1 MNEVLKPYLR
11 KFVLVFFDDILVYSK
26 GEDDHKEHLRAVLAL
41 LKENQLFANK
51 KKKCNFS
58 QTQLEY
64 LGHIISAE
72 GVAADPWKIDAML
85 DWPIPKDVKAL
96 RGFLGLTGYYRRFV
110 KDYGKIARPLTQLLK
125 KDKFQWNEEA
135 QAALENLKQLVAE
148 LPILTVLDFSKTF
161 TIETD
166 ASNKGL
172 GAILMQEGRP
182 VAFLSQ
188 TLSDRAQTKSVY
200 ERELMAIVM
209 AVQKWRHYLLGRH
222 FIILTDQKSLKFLT
236 KQRVMGE
243 EYFRWTSKLM
253 GLDFEI
259 QYRPGKENGVA
270 DALSRKMT
278 FSALS

>member
-1 MNEVLKPYLR
+1 MLIR
-11 KFVLVFFDDILVYSK
+11 
-26 GEDDHKEHLRAVLAL
+26 
-41 LKENQLFANK
+41 
-51 KKKCNFS
+51 KKCTFS

-72 GVAADPWKIDAML
+72 GVAADPRKIDAML

-148 LPILTVLDFSKTF
+148 LPILTVPDFSKMF

-172 GAILMQEGRP
+172 GAVLMQEGRP

-236 KQRVMGE
+236 EQRVMGE

-278 FSALS
+278 FSALSSVHFEQLKDWETEIHCDP

>member
-1 MNEVLKPYLR
+1 MLIR
-11 KFVLVFFDDILVYSK
+11 
-26 GEDDHKEHLRAVLAL
+26 
-41 LKENQLFANK
+41 
-51 KKKCNFS
+51 KKCTFS

-64 LGHIISAE
+64 LGHIIFAE
-72 GVAADPWKIDAML
+72 GVAADPRKIDAML

-148 LPILTVLDFSKTF
+148 LPILTVPDFSKTF

-172 GAILMQEGRP
+172 GAVLMQEGRP

-236 KQRVMGE
+236 EQRVMGE

-278 FSALS
+278 FSALSQSTLSK

>member
-1 MNEVLKPYLR
+1 MR
-11 KFVLVFFDDILVYSK
+11 
-26 GEDDHKEHLRAVLAL
+26 
-41 LKENQLFANK
+41 
-51 KKKCNFS
+51 
-58 QTQLEY
+58 
-64 LGHIISAE
+64 
-72 GVAADPWKIDAML
+72 KIDAML

-96 RGFLGLTGYYRRFV
+96 RRFLGLTGYYRRFV

-148 LPILTVLDFSKTF
+148 LPILTVPDFSKTF

-172 GAILMQEGRP
+172 GAVLMQEGRP

-188 TLSDRAQTKSVY
+188 TLSYRVQTKSVY

-222 FIILTDQKSLKFLT
+222 FIILTDQKSHKFLT

-259 QYRPGKENGVA
+259 QYRPEKENGVV
-270 DALSRKMT
+270 S
-278 FSALS
+278 